1 MRNKCDFLMDK
12 IAGYWY
18 DLPMKSATASA
29 LFPTP
34 LSLEQAAALT
44 PQQVLMAV
52 QGWLHSEQKL
62 AAFQEQIDALKHQLD
77 WFKRQTFGQ
86 KSEKRIPEAP
96 ANQLSLGETMGM
108 EAAAAPVTEPTR
120 LVPAHQRKILRSVE
134 DKAEAVP
141 FFDENRVPVETIA
154 VPNPEIAGLTPE
166 QYTVIGSKETYRLA
180 QQPGSYVVIKYIR
193 PVIKRLDT
201 QTISCPPAPVG
212 VLEGSRADVS
222 FAAGVVVDK
231 LVYHLP
237 LYRQHQRLQ
246 DSGFTVSR
254 AWLTQL
260 MQQVVRLLEP
270 IHDAQ
275 FDSIRASRVKAMDET
290 PIKAGLKGPGKMK
303 QGYFWPV
310 YGELDEICFPY
321 CESRRAEHVDQLLGL
336 TAPPGSVLITD
347 GYAAYSRYAQKT
359 EGLTHAQCWAH
370 TRREFFE
377 SQDADPQRAAM
388 ALEMIGNIYAVEAE
402 IREQGL
408 KGAKKQDV
416 RLTKAKPLVEAFFT
430 WVADTAADTG
440 LLPSNPLSKAL
451 AYAHKRR
458 AGLEVFLSDADVPI
472 DTNHL
477 ERGLRVIP
485 MGRKAWLF
493 CWTELGAKQVGIV
506 QSLLTTCRLHDINP
520 YDYLVDVLQRVGQHP
535 SSRVAELTP
544 RLWKEHFA
552 ANPLRSD
559 LYNISR

>member
-1 MRNKCDFLMDK
+1 
-12 IAGYWY
+12 
-18 DLPMKSATASA
+18 MKNVTAAA

-34 LSLEQAAALT
+34 LSLEEAAALS
-44 PQQVLMAV
+44 PQTVLLAV
-52 QGWLHSEQKL
+52 QGWLHTEQQL
-62 AAFQEQIDALKHQLD
+62 TAFQQQMTAFQAQIDALKHQLD

-96 ANQLSLGETMGM
+96 TQQLTLAEALGIATPVPPA
-108 EAAAAPVTEPTR
+108 EAPTR
-120 LVPAHQRKILRSVE
+120 RIPAHTRKSTCSKAE
-134 DKAEAVP
+134 DRAEAVP
-141 FFDENRVPVETIA
+141 FFDADQVPVTTIE

-166 QYTVIGSKETYRLA
+166 QYTVIGTKETYRLA
-180 QQPGSYVVIKYIR
+180 QQPGSYVVIKYVR

-201 QTISCPPAPVG
+201 QVIHCPASPVG

-222 FAAGVVVDK
+222 FAAGMVVDK
-231 LVYHLP
+231 FLYHLP
-237 LYRQHQRLQ
+237 LYRIHQRLQ
-246 DSGFTVSR
+246 DGGFTLSR
-254 AWLTQL
+254 PWLTRL
-260 MQQVVRLLEP
+260 IQQIVGLLEP
-270 IHDAQ
+270 IYDAQ
-275 FDSIRASRVKAMDET
+275 LASIRTSRVKAMDET

-310 YGELDEICFPY
+310 YGEQDEICFPY

-336 TAPPGSVLITD
+336 TAPPGSILLTD

-370 TRREFFE
+370 TRREFYE
-377 SQDADPQRAAM
+377 SQDADPQRAAV
-388 ALEMIGNIYAVEAE
+388 ALDLIGQIYAVEAE

-408 KGAKKQDV
+408 KGVQKHAL
-416 RLTKAKPLVEAFFT
+416 RLTKAKPLVEVFFT
-430 WVADTAADTG
+430 WVVDTAADTG

-458 AGLEVFLSDADVPI
+458 AGLEVFLSDPEVPM

-485 MGRKAWLF
+485 MGRKNWLF

-535 SSRVAELTP
+535 ASRVAELTP
-544 RLWKEHFA
+544 RLWKQHFA

-559 LYNISR
+559 LYNILK

>member
-1 MRNKCDFLMDK
+1 MILLMK
-12 IAGYWY
+12 AT
-18 DLPMKSATASA
+18 TASA

-108 EAAAAPVTEPTR
+108 EAAALPATAPTR
-120 LVPAHQRKILRSVE
+120 LVLAHQRKVLRSAG

-141 FFDENRVPVETIA
+141 FFDENRVPVETIEI
-154 VPNPEIAGLTPE
+154 PNPEIAGLTPE

-180 QQPGSYVVIKYIR
+180 QQPGSYVVIKYVR

-201 QTISCPPAPVG
+201 QTISCPPAPVSI
-212 VLEGSRADVS
+212 LEGSRADVS
-222 FAAGVVVDK
+222 FVAGVTVDK
-231 LVYHLP
+231 FLYHLP
-237 LYRQHQRLQ
+237 LYRIHQRLQ
-246 DSGFTVSR
+246 DMGFTLSR
-254 AWLTQL
+254 VWLTQL
-260 MQQVVRLLEP
+260 MQQIARLLEP
-270 IHDAQ
+270 IYEAQ
-275 FDSIRASRVKAMDET
+275 FESIRASRVKAMDET

-336 TAPPGSVLITD
+336 TASPGSVLITD

-377 SQDADPQRAAM
+377 SQDADPQRAAV

-402 IREQGL
+402 IRDRGL

-440 LLPSNPLSKAL
+440 LLPSNPMSKAL

-493 CWTELGAKQVGIV
+493 CWTELGAKQVGIM

-535 SSRVAELTP
+535 SARVAELTP
-544 RLWKEHFA
+544 RLWKQHFA

-559 LYNISR
+559 LYNISQ

>member
-1 MRNKCDFLMDK
+1 MKCAIFWRYRIQLIK
-12 IAGYWY
+12 IINYA
-18 DLPMKSATASA
+18 LRILRTPSNVHQNELVAPQLCTACVFRPHSATDSTAMR
-29 LFPTP
+29 P
-34 LSLEQAAALT
+34 
-44 PQQVLMAV
+44 
-52 QGWLHSEQKL
+52 
-62 AAFQEQIDALKHQLD
+62 
-77 WFKRQTFGQ
+77 
-86 KSEKRIPEAP
+86 
-96 ANQLSLGETMGM
+96 SLGARATLGVVLFIMTSF
-108 EAAAAPVTEPTR
+108 TEQGGFCG
-120 LVPAHQRKILRSVE
+120 A
-134 DKAEAVP
+134 
-141 FFDENRVPVETIA
+141 TIHA
-154 VPNPEIAGLTPE
+154 
-166 QYTVIGSKETYRLA
+166 
-180 QQPGSYVVIKYIR
+180 
-193 PVIKRLDT
+193 
-201 QTISCPPAPVG
+201 
-212 VLEGSRADVS
+212 RADVS
-222 FAAGVVVDK
+222 FVAGVTVDK
-231 LVYHLP
+231 FLYHLP
-237 LYRQHQRLQ
+237 LYRIHQRLQ
-246 DSGFTVSR
+246 DMGFTLSR

-260 MQQVVRLLEP
+260 MQQIARLLEP
-270 IHDAQ
+270 IYEAQ
-275 FDSIRASRVKAMDET
+275 FESIRASRVKAMDET
-290 PIKAGLKGPGKMK
+290 PIKAGLKGLGKMK

-377 SQDADPQRAAM
+377 SQDADPQRAAV
-388 ALEMIGNIYAVEAE
+388 ALEMIGNLYAVEAE

-485 MGRKAWLF
+485 MSRRAWLVNAD
-493 CWTELGAKQVGIV
+493 LNLI
-506 QSLLTTCRLHDINP
+506 
-520 YDYLVDVLQRVGQHP
+520 HP
-535 SSRVAELTP
+535 HYICL
-544 RLWKEHFA
+544 
-552 ANPLRSD
+552 PLMQPERSPA
-559 LYNISR
+559 

>member
-1 MRNKCDFLMDK
+1 
-12 IAGYWY
+12 
-18 DLPMKSATASA
+18 MKSTTAAT

-34 LSLEQAAALT
+34 LSLEEAAALS
-44 PQQVLMAV
+44 PQTILLAV
-52 QGWLHSEQKL
+52 QGWCHAEQQVTRFQEQL
-62 AAFQEQIDALKHQLD
+62 AAFKEQIDALKHQLD

-96 ANQLSLGETMGM
+96 AQQLTLAEALGIATPEPLP
-108 EAAAAPVTEPTR
+108 EAPTR
-120 LVPAHQRKILRSVE
+120 IIPAHTRKSTRRTPE
-134 DKAEAVP
+134 DQAESVP
-141 FFDENRVPVETIA
+141 FFDADQVPVTTIE
-154 VPNPEIAGLTPE
+154 VPNPEVAGLTPE
-166 QYTVIGSKETYRLA
+166 QYTVIGTKETYRLA
-180 QQPGSYVVIKYIR
+180 QQPGSYVVIKYVR
-193 PVIKRLDT
+193 PVIKRRDT
-201 QTISCPPAPVG
+201 QIISCPPAPVA

-222 FAAGVVVDK
+222 FAAGMVVDK
-231 LVYHLP
+231 FCYHLP
-237 LYRQHQRLQ
+237 LYRIHQRLQ
-246 DSGFTVSR
+246 DGGFTLSR
-254 AWLTQL
+254 PWLTQL
-260 MQQVVRLLEP
+260 MQQIVRLLEP

-275 FDSIRASRVKAMDET
+275 LASIRGSRVKAMDET

-310 YGELDEICFPY
+310 YGEQDEICFPY
-321 CESRRAEHVDQLLGL
+321 CESRRAEHVEQLLGL

-377 SQDADPQRAAM
+377 SQDADPQRAAV
-388 ALEMIGNIYAVEAE
+388 ALEMIGQIYAVEAE

-408 KGAKKQDV
+408 KGTPKQDA
-416 RLTKAKPLVEAFFT
+416 RLTQAKPLVEAFFT

-451 AYAHKRR
+451 AYAQKRR
-458 AGLEVFLSDADVPI
+458 AGLEVFLSDPDVPI

-477 ERGLRVIP
+477 ERGLRRIP
-485 MGRKAWLF
+485 MGRRNWLF

-506 QSLLTTCRLHDINP
+506 QGLLTTCRLHDINP

-535 SSRVAELTP
+535 ASRVAELTP
-544 RLWKEHFA
+544 RLWKQHFA

-559 LYNISR
+559 LYNLRK

>member
-1 MRNKCDFLMDK
+1 M
-12 IAGYWY
+12 
-18 DLPMKSATASA
+18 
-29 LFPTP
+29 
-34 LSLEQAAALT
+34 
-44 PQQVLMAV
+44 
-52 QGWLHSEQKL
+52 
-62 AAFQEQIDALKHQLD
+62 
-77 WFKRQTFGQ
+77 
-86 KSEKRIPEAP
+86 
-96 ANQLSLGETMGM
+96 
-108 EAAAAPVTEPTR
+108 
-120 LVPAHQRKILRSVE
+120 
-134 DKAEAVP
+134 
-141 FFDENRVPVETIA
+141 
-154 VPNPEIAGLTPE
+154 
-166 QYTVIGSKETYRLA
+166 
-180 QQPGSYVVIKYIR
+180 IKYVR

-222 FAAGVVVDK
+222 FVAGMTVDK
-231 LVYHLP
+231 FLYHLP
-237 LYRQHQRLQ
+237 LYRIHQRLQ
-246 DSGFTVSR
+246 DMGFTLSR
-254 AWLTQL
+254 VWLTQL
-260 MQQVVRLLEP
+260 MQQIARLLEP

-336 TAPPGSVLITD
+336 TASPGSVLITD

-377 SQDADPQRAAM
+377 SQDADPQRAAV

-402 IREQGL
+402 IRERGL

-458 AGLEVFLSDADVPI
+458 AGLEVFLSDADVPM

-544 RLWKEHFA
+544 RLWKKHFA

-559 LYNISR
+559 LYNISN